1 MELNRI
7 EGQTKGAWDWVSGSV
22 ETVWQL
28 AVLRFKADAELRELS
43 GLLLA
48 GDWNGLDARIAGH
61 RAAGEQVLDKAS
73 TIKEQLILL
82 FDDGPTW
89 QLLTTFPA
97 YWAKAVPP
105 DELQELT
112 QRYGSQFA
120 LDVVISVLLGAFSAG
135 TAGTAYGGAAWAARI
150 GRLGQ
155 RLAALLDELGEAF
168 TALAR
173 ALRARKRRH
182 TESRAPD
189 ADGVVETRLPRT
201 RAAGAAFGEARAHQA
216 MLDKGLTPVGKTDGV
231 YRPGENGIDGVYSH
245 PDPPPDYVITEAKYN
260 TGRLGGPYR
269 DGTRQMDDEWIG
281 KRLEAKV
288 GKDEAE
294 KIVEALEEGRVE
306 KLVVRVAEDGTVGTV
321 RID

>member
-1 MELNRI
+1 M
-7 EGQTKGAWDWVSGSV
+7 
-22 ETVWQL
+22 
-28 AVLRFKADAELRELS
+28 
-43 GLLLA
+43 
-48 GDWNGLDARIAGH
+48 
-61 RAAGEQVLDKAS
+61 
-73 TIKEQLILL
+73 
-82 FDDGPTW
+82 
-89 QLLTTFPA
+89 
-97 YWAKAVPP
+97 PP

-120 LDVVISVLLGAFSAG
+120 LNVVISVLLGAFSAG
-135 TAGTAYGGAAWAARI
+135 TAGTAYGGATWAARI

-173 ALRARKRRH
+173 ALRLRKRRH

-231 YRPGENGIDGVYSH
+231 YPPGENGIDGVYSH

-269 DGTRQMDDEWIG
+269 DGTRQMDSEWINE
-281 KRLEAKV
+281 RLDSKV
-288 GKDEAE
+288 GV
-294 KIVEALEEGRVE
+294 VEARRMRDAMNQGRVE
-306 KLVVRVAEDGTVGTV
+306 SILIRVAEDGTTQSYKLGMDGRVIGPSSF
-321 RID
+321 